1 MKNKIK
7 QDAVTHL
14 VIQSWSDQ
22 MRASESL
29 QFVASLIKA
38 ADQIGLWNNNLYSV
52 DFSKQGN
59 NWDHKTMP
67 CKILT
72 HQILIMIFSHY

>member
-38 ADQIGLWNNNLYSV
+38 ADQIGL
-52 DFSKQGN
+52 
-59 NWDHKTMP
+59 
-67 CKILT
+67 
-72 HQILIMIFSHY
+72 